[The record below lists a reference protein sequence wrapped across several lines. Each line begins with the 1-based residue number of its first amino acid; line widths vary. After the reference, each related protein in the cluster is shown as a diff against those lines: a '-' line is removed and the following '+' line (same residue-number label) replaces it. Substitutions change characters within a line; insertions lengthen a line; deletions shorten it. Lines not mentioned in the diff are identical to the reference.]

1 VIVVDPAYNTQSFL
15 DQINAN
21 LTAWFASFLIGG
33 GKLGSVSYDRVV
45 GIIMLPAGNSNTIIY
60 DGSNVK
66 INGMT
71 DDLPIAYNEV
81 PVLVSQLQL
90 QAV

>member
-1 VIVVDPAYNTQSFL
+1 
-15 DQINAN
+15 
-21 LTAWFASFLIGG
+21 
-33 GKLGSVSYDRVV
+33 
-45 GIIMLPAGNSNTIIY
+45 MLPAGNSNTIIY